1 MKKHIVIALAVVSL
15 ILGLVISCEEP
26 QVNLPT
32 QYSTP
37 TIKGTLSIPTS
48 QNVSASEVYVKVI
61 DGDGNTVTVQKANA
75 DGTFVVQNLNAD
87 KKYSVLFTSVEPEF
101 TNRAVGGSGGVGGW
115 LYDVVPAVQE
125 GNNVGNVK
133 LKPLGTI
140 KGKALIDGESEHYDI
155 TVYIPGTSYIA
166 KTDKD
171 GSFSIYNVPEG
182 KYTLRYT
189 LDDHL
194 PVMVNDVMLV
204 CPEDVEKPEVKVK
217 KVTLKSSLG
226 SVEGRAILGDS
237 NDSTGVKVN
246 LESEDAS
253 HSYPAFTSKDGY
265 YTISGIQPGRYRV
278 IVSYEGYTSQMS
290 SYFEV
295 ASGTLTKIDTLIELY
310 SSSGYL
316 KGTVSLND
324 SDTKSGLA
332 VTIRSKDIGDT
343 FTVMSDE
350 GGAFT
355 KRLKPGT
362 YTVDFSHSGYSSYS
376 VDATVVENNTTT
388 LSAVTLY
395 SVYGTI
401 EGRSFSPEETVTLID
416 KEGNP
421 IQTLQSSNDCTYKF
435 SGIQSGTYSIKF
447 SKTGFSS
454 NTISDVVVT
463 PSKTTTIN
471 GVELKS
477 LYGTLKGVAGSEG
490 DSVSLMKDGVVVETV
505 TVDSSRHYSFKGI
518 ERGSY
523 SVRFS
528 REGYTPYESET
539 VAVAAASETT
549 INGKVLISI
558 YGTIKGTSASEGETV
573 YLVRNGVQIK
583 SATTLESKEYVFS
596 D

>member
-1 MKKHIVIALAVVSL
+1 MKKHIVIALAVVSI
-15 ILGLVISCEEP
+15 ILGFVISCEEP

-32 QYSTP
+32 QYTTP

-48 QNVSASEVYVKVI
+48 QKVSASEVFVKVI
-61 DGDGNTVTVQKANA
+61 DSDGNTVTVQKANA
-75 DGTFVVQNLNAD
+75 DGSFVVQNLNAG

-101 TNRAVGGSGGVGGW
+101 TNRAVGGSSGVGGW

-194 PVMVNDVMLV
+194 PVMVKDVMLV

-246 LESEDAS
+246 LESEDKS
-253 HSYPAFTSKDGY
+253 LTYPAFTSKDGY
-265 YTISGIQPGRYRV
+265 YTISGIQPGTYRV

-290 SYFEV
+290 SYFSV
-295 ASGTLTKIDTLIELY
+295 TSGTLTKIDTLIELY
-310 SSSGYL
+310 STSGFL
-316 KGTVSLND
+316 KGSVSLND
-324 SDTKSGLA
+324 SDTKSDIA
-332 VTIRSKDIGDT
+332 VTIRNMEDGNT
-343 FTVMSDE
+343 FTVMTDVNGDFS
-350 GGAFT
+350 

-362 YTVDFSHSGYSSYS
+362 YTVDSSHSGYSSYS
-376 VDATVVENNTTT
+376 VEATVVENNTTT
-388 LSAVTLY
+388 LSPVILY

-401 EGRSFSPEETVTLID
+401 TGSSFSPEETVTLID
-416 KEGNP
+416 KNGNP

-435 SGIQSGTYSIKF
+435 SGIQSGTYRVRF

-490 DSVSLMKDGVVVETV
+490 DSVSLMKGGVVVGTV
-505 TVDSSRHYSFKGI
+505 TVDSSRLYLFTGI
-518 ERGSY
+518 
-523 SVRFS
+523 
-528 REGYTPYESET
+528 
-539 VAVAAASETT
+539 
-549 INGKVLISI
+549 
-558 YGTIKGTSASEGETV
+558 
-573 YLVRNGVQIK
+573 
-583 SATTLESKEYVFS
+583 
-596 D
+596 